1 MRRQSAIA
9 AKLEGDSTATYNRA
23 TYEDSNPYVYN
34 YSSDSEPISEQSR
47 KIQKKRDTYQKIPDD
62 VRVQILEAVQNGETL
77 KSAAKRFQI
86 NYSSAKSILHTY
98 RKEGRI
104 LKKSAQERTTK
115 KKGVAND
122 EDVKPTKQS
131 TKPLKKEAVKN
142 NKKTVA
148 PLAER
153 TTSASTCAS
162 YNDEKSSPVATHDNL
177 VSTLKMEHYE
187 AQQAEAAQALTR
199 PPMVHEEYTSPLE
212 SYNRVSRQSAMPIDS
227 YYMKYSDFHFP
238 EMGGDFYRN
247 EMPDYSNNM
256 HFSNEFD
263 PMSVLQPRLPKNE
276 EQYHNTNAYFY
287 QKGFNGGY
295 NFEDK
300 TSREGNG
307 LYYEENLENAGHPLK
322 SFMDSQMFLQEA
334 LKKTNFWTGN
344 GNQGFRKSSFD
355 MF

>member
-1 MRRQSAIA
+1 MKRQA
-9 AKLEGDSTATYNRA
+9 ALASKLQGDSTSGHYTRTSYD
-23 TYEDSNPYVYN
+23 DSNPYVYN
-34 YSSDSEPISEQSR
+34 YTSDSEPISEQSR

-62 VRVQILEAVQNGETL
+62 VRVQILESVQNGETL

-115 KKGVAND
+115 KKVTSDD
-122 EDVKPTKQS
+122 EEDNVKPTKQAA
-131 TKPLKKEAVKN
+131 KPLKKETVKS

-162 YNDEKSSPVATHDNL
+162 YNEDKSSPIQANDSL
-177 VSTLKMEHYE
+177 TLKMEQYE
-187 AQQAEAAQALTR
+187 AQQSR
-199 PPMVHEEYTSPLE
+199 PAVHEDYVSPLE
-212 SYNRVSRQSAMPIDS
+212 SFNMNRASRQTGMPIDS
-227 YYMKYSDFHFP
+227 YYMKYSDFHYP
-238 EMGGDFYRN
+238 EIGGDY
-247 EMPDYSNNM
+247 YSAEYNNM
-256 HFSNEFD
+256 HYPAEFD
-263 PMSVLQPRLPKNE
+263 AMNVLQPRLPKNE
-276 EQYHNTNAYFY
+276 EPFHGTNSYFY
-287 QKGFNGGY
+287 QKGFGTGY

-300 TSREGNG
+300 PSRGESG
-307 LYYEENLENAGHPLK
+307 LYYEENLENAGNPLK
-322 SFMDSQMFLQEA
+322 SFMDSQMMLQEA
-334 LKKTNFWTGN
+334 FKKTNFWTGT